1 MKGGLNMEFWEVT
14 SEEIYW
20 NEQYINEMME
30 SEEKDND

>member
-1 MKGGLNMEFWEVT
+1 MEFWEVT

-30 SEEKDND
+30 SEENNND

>member
-1 MKGGLNMEFWEVT
+1 MEFWEVT